1 MKRLIYCMAALGAL
15 IFAASCAED
24 GLDVTGKTTEVT
36 FTVAA
41 PSSIYSKAVANF
53 ANGESTIANGQNT
66 DSLYYAIYG
75 GEDFT
80 KLLGKGKA
88 EGSVSEGKMTFTVT
102 LNLVI
107 DQPYSII
114 FWAHT
119 NGAGE
124 KYYDISDLTKVKIRN
139 NYSGFEA
146 NDEDRAAFYAHYD
159 ITPTVNATPQTVTL
173 KRPFAQL
180 NLGTTTLESSL
191 TERIQVQ
198 TTTVTVKNVAIAN
211 AFNTVEG
218 IGEGD
223 SNLTEVT
230 FVAASTP
237 HGDQD
242 NETIENGGQLLKV
255 KNSTTG
261 EYDTYHWIGMNYLIA
276 VGGET
281 DTVTSVDVDIQ
292 TNAGQVK
299 HTVTNVPLRQ
309 NYRTNLL
316 GNFLTTGV
324 DFNIIVEKMFES
336 DEDPNDEKEDENI
349 DIYDPNHK
357 N

>member
-1 MKRLIYCMAALGAL
+1 MKKLIYCMAALGAL

-41 PSSIYSKAVANF
+41 PSSIQSKAVTNIT
-53 ANGESTIANGQNT
+53 NGESTIANGQNT

-80 KLLGKGKA
+80 KVLGKGDAK
-88 EGSVSEGKMTFTVT
+88 GSVSSEGNMTFTIT
-102 LNLVI
+102 LNLII

-114 FWAHT
+114 FWAHES
-119 NGAGE
+119 GAGE
-124 KYYDISDLTKVKIRN
+124 KYFDISDLTKVKIRN

-146 NDEDRAAFYAHYD
+146 NDESRAAFYAHYD

-180 NLGTTTLESSL
+180 NLGTSTLESSL

-198 TTTVTVKNVAIAN
+198 TTTVKINNVQIAN
-211 AFNTVEG
+211 AFNTVDG
-218 IGEGD
+218 VGEGD

-230 FVAASTP
+230 FVAAPTP

-242 NETIENGGQLLKV
+242 NKTKEDGGQLLKV

-261 EYDTYHWIGMNYLIA
+261 EYETYHWIGMNYLIA
-276 VGGET
+276 VGGQT
-281 DTVTSVDVDIQ
+281 DIVTSVVVDIQ
-292 TNAGQVK
+292 TNAGNVT
-299 HTVTNVPLRQ
+299 HTVESVPLRQ

-324 DFNIIVEKMFES
+324 DFNIVVDKLFES
-336 DEDPNDEKEDENI
+336 DIDENDDKKDDNMYI
-349 DIYDPNHK
+349 
-357 N
+357 

>member
-1 MKRLIYCMAALGAL
+1 MKKLIYCMAALGAL

-41 PSSIYSKAVANF
+41 PSSIQSKATF
-53 ANGESTIANGQNT
+53 ENGVSTIANGQNT

-80 KLLGKGKA
+80 KVLGKGDAK
-88 EGSVSEGKMTFTVT
+88 GSVSSEGNMTFTIT
-102 LNLVI
+102 LNLII

-114 FWAHT
+114 FWAHES
-119 NGAGE
+119 GAGE
-124 KYYDISDLTKVKIRN
+124 KYFDISDLTKVKIRN

-146 NDEDRAAFYAHYD
+146 NDESRAAFYAHYD

-198 TTTVTVKNVAIAN
+198 KTTVKINNVQIAN
-211 AFNTVEG
+211 AFNTVDG
-218 IGEGD
+218 VGEGD

-230 FVAASTP
+230 FVAAPTP

-242 NETIENGGQLLKV
+242 NKTKEDGGQLLKV

-261 EYDTYHWIGMNYLIA
+261 EYETYHWIGMNYLIA
-276 VGGET
+276 VGGQT
-281 DTVTSVDVDIQ
+281 DIVTSVVVDIQ
-292 TNAGQVK
+292 TNAGNVT
-299 HTVTNVPLRQ
+299 HTVESVPLRQ

-324 DFNIIVEKMFES
+324 DFNIVVDKLFES
-336 DEDPNDEKEDENI
+336 DIDENDDKKDDNMYI
-349 DIYDPNHK
+349 
-357 N
+357 